1 VIQNFCLLEF
11 EGGDASEEAK
21 RLLDDLLSN
30 YNNLVRPV
38 ANSSDHIKLFLGIKL
53 SQIADI
59 VSLNKLSLFN
69 RICL

>member
-1 VIQNFCLLEF
+1 MILLIEVCN
-11 EGGDASEEAK
+11 EDAK

-38 ANSSDHIKLFLGIKL
+38 EKYGDAIKLFLGMKL

-59 VSLNKLSLFN
+59 V
-69 RICL
+69 C